1 MAPARV
7 RRTGYQV
14 QERICMRLNERW
26 SRRYSRFTAWIKLI
40 TFYELAVGMKLT
52 MSHLIHYKPVTLQ
65 YPHEK
70 RILPD
75 NYRGMLALL
84 RYDDGT
90 EKCVGCDLCEAAC
103 PSRVIAVVSAEVPG
117 EPTKR
122 YAREYSMDMTRC
134 LFCGLC
140 VQACPVDAL
149 AMTREYE
156 WAVGDKRDL
165 FLNKQQL
172 LAIGDRTFR
181 TREKRLEFQHLNLAV
196 FNVAISN
203 HPPKSC

>member
-1 MAPARV
+1 M
-7 RRTGYQV
+7 
-14 QERICMRLNERW
+14 ERIRLRLNERLA
-26 SRRYSRFTAWIKLI
+26 RQYRGFKAWIKLI
-40 TFYELAVGMKLT
+40 TFYELAVGMKST
-52 MSHLIHYKPVTLQ
+52 MSHLIHYKPITLQ

-70 RILPD
+70 RVLPD

-103 PSRVIAVVSAEVPG
+103 PSRVIAVVSAEVPE

-122 YAREYSMDMTRC
+122 YAREYWMDMTRC

-149 AMTREYE
+149 AMTKEYE
-156 WAVGDKRDL
+156 WAVYDKRDL
-165 FLNKQQL
+165 LLNKQQL
-172 LAIGDRTFR
+172 LAIGDRAFQ
-181 TREKRLEFQHLNLAV
+181 TREKRLEFQHPNLAV
-196 FNVAISN
+196 FNVASSN
-203 HPPKSC
+203 HPAKVC

>member
-1 MAPARV
+1 
-7 RRTGYQV
+7 
-14 QERICMRLNERW
+14 MRLRERW
-26 SRRYSRFTAWIKLI
+26 ARHYSGFTAWIKLV

-52 MSHLIHYKPVTLQ
+52 LGHLLHYKPVTLQ

-75 NYRGMLALL
+75 NYRGMLAL
-84 RYDDGT
+84 
-90 EKCVGCDLCEAAC
+90 VGCDLCEAAC

-156 WAVGDKRDL
+156 WAVSDKRDL
-165 FLNKQQL
+165 FLDKQQL

-196 FNVAISN
+196 FNVSASN
-203 HPPKSC
+203 HPPKAC

>member
-1 MAPARV
+1 
-7 RRTGYQV
+7 
-14 QERICMRLNERW
+14 MRLRERFA
-26 SRRYSRFTAWIKLI
+26 RQYRGFTAWIKLI
-40 TFYELAVGMKLT
+40 TFYELAVGMKSTL
-52 MSHLIHYKPVTLQ
+52 SHLIHYKPITLQ

-103 PSRVIAVVSAEVPG
+103 PSRVIAVVSAEVPE

-134 LFCGLC
+134 LFCGMC

-156 WAVGDKRDL
+156 WAVYDKRDL
-165 FLNKQQL
+165 LLNKQQL
-172 LAIGDRTFR
+172 LAIGDRAFQI
-181 TREKRLEFQHLNLAV
+181 REKRLEFQHPNLAV
-196 FNVAISN
+196 FNIASSN
-203 HPPKSC
+203 HPPKVYEFPGEDARHDQTVGSHR

>member
-1 MAPARV
+1 MK
-7 RRTGYQV
+7 
-14 QERICMRLNERW
+14 LNERLA
-26 SRRYSRFTAWIKLI
+26 RQYRGFKAWIKLI
-40 TFYELAVGMKLT
+40 TFYELAVGMKST
-52 MSHLIHYKPVTLQ
+52 MSHLIHYKPITLQ

-103 PSRVIAVVSAEVPG
+103 PSRVIAVVSAEVPE

-122 YAREYSMDMTRC
+122 YAREYWMDMTRC

-149 AMTREYE
+149 AMTKEYE
-156 WAVGDKRDL
+156 WAVYNKRDL
-165 FLNKQQL
+165 LLNKQQL
-172 LAIGDRTFR
+172 LAIGDRTFH
-181 TREKRLEFQHLNLAV
+181 TREKRLEFQHPNLAV
-196 FNVAISN
+196 FNVASSN
-203 HPPKSC
+203 HPAKPC

>member
-1 MAPARV
+1 
-7 RRTGYQV
+7 
-14 QERICMRLNERW
+14 MRLRERVA
-26 SRRYSRFTAWIKLI
+26 RQYRGFTAWLKLI
-40 TFYELAVGMKLT
+40 TFYEIAMGMKST
-52 MSHLIHYKPVTLQ
+52 MSHLIHYKPITLQ

-117 EPTKR
+117 EPSKR
-122 YAREYSMDMTRC
+122 YARAYSMDMTRC

-156 WAVGDKRDL
+156 WAVYDKRDL
-165 FLNKQQL
+165 LLNKQQL
-172 LAIGDRTFR
+172 LAIGDRAFQI
-181 TREKRLEFQHLNLAV
+181 REKRLEFQHPNLAV
-196 FNVAISN
+196 FNVATAN
-203 HPPKSC
+203 HPPKVCQFSGEAAFHDQTVGSHR

>member
-1 MAPARV
+1 
-7 RRTGYQV
+7 
-14 QERICMRLNERW
+14 
-26 SRRYSRFTAWIKLI
+26 
-40 TFYELAVGMKLT
+40 
-52 MSHLIHYKPVTLQ
+52 
-65 YPHEK
+65 
-70 RILPD
+70 
-75 NYRGMLALL
+75 MLALL

-103 PSRVIAVVSAEVPG
+103 PSRVIAVVSAEVPA

-149 AMTREYE
+149 AMTKEYE
-156 WAVGDKRDL
+156 WAVYDKRDL

-172 LAIGDRTFR
+172 LAIGDRTFQK
-181 TREKRLEFQHLNLAV
+181 REKRLEFQHPNLAV
-196 FNVAISN
+196 FNTASSN
-203 HPPKSC
+203 HPSKAC